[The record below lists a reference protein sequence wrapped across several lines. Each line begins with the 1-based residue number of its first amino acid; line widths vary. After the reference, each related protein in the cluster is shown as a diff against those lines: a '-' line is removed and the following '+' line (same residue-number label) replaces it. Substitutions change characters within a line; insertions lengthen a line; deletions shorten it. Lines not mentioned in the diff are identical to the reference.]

1 MDYTE
6 ILDGTMLDE
15 EQFSYDDYYS
25 GSSELGRTAVVQVDV
40 DDGGAHAWIEAFI
53 RGRWQV
59 VELTPP
65 SSEDEDETQDDFW
78 SRFGRWL
85 VGDDSGDT
93 GTDTTGTAFS
103 LGNAVWIIY
112 VLAGCIAFAVLL
124 FVGRTAVRKIVRF
137 VGYHRRDKTGNV
149 IAYYRYMCDYARLA
163 SDDFS
168 KAGNHRQQLEYF

>member
-6 ILDGTMLDE
+6 VLDGTMLDE
-15 EQFSYDDYYS
+15 EQFRYDDYYS

-93 GTDTTGTAFS
+93 GTDTTGHSIFTWKCRVDNICSGGMYSICSALVCGTYSSQEDSSFCGLS
-103 LGNAVWIIY
+103 QE
-112 VLAGCIAFAVLL
+112 
-124 FVGRTAVRKIVRF
+124 R
-137 VGYHRRDKTGNV
+137 
-149 IAYYRYMCDYARLA
+149 
-163 SDDFS
+163 
-168 KAGNHRQQLEYF
+168 